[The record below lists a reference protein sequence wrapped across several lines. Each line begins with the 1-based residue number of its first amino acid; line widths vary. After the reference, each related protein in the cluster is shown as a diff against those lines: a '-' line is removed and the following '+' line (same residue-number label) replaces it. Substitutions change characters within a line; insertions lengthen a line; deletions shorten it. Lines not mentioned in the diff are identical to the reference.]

1 MKNRAFALALL
12 LSCLSL
18 SIGATVAKAN
28 DDRSQNGL
36 TVSMIPPSAQVGG
49 IATLTLQYVLPEGA
63 LLPDKAGIK
72 GLEGLTILNV
82 ENIPSEGV
90 GTPAGEQILSGEI
103 RVRLL
108 VDRLGV
114 FTTGPLSVTFKD
126 KEGGEAVLAGAPA
139 SLNVLSNL
147 GDKPEEAQLKP
158 IYDILSTS
166 FGWKKKALWGGG
178 ILLLLLLAG
187 GFLWW
192 RKRRSVREQ
201 QRSSRILPHVAARN
215 SIKALQGERLFEQG
229 RLKVFYFRFSGIMRR
244 YLEELRGFPAAEFTT
259 QEIVLAMKDRKD
271 RDLIPLLKQADLV
284 KFADFRPTQ
293 AKKEEEVK
301 KVLGYIDDTC
311 ASFEKEMDE
320 HSEKS
325 RIHNP
330 TIRQKAR
337 GGRRFR

>member
-1 MKNRAFALALL
+1 
-12 LSCLSL
+12 
-18 SIGATVAKAN
+18 
-28 DDRSQNGL
+28 
-36 TVSMIPPSAQVGG
+36 
-49 IATLTLQYVLPEGA
+49 
-63 LLPDKAGIK
+63 
-72 GLEGLTILNV
+72 
-82 ENIPSEGV
+82 
-90 GTPAGEQILSGEI
+90 
-103 RVRLL
+103 
-108 VDRLGV
+108 
-114 FTTGPLSVTFKD
+114 
-126 KEGGEAVLAGAPA
+126 
-139 SLNVLSNL
+139 
-147 GDKPEEAQLKP
+147 
-158 IYDILSTS
+158 
-166 FGWKKKALWGGG
+166 
-178 ILLLLLLAG
+178 
-187 GFLWW
+187 
-192 RKRRSVREQ
+192 
-201 QRSSRILPHVAARN
+201 
-215 SIKALQGERLFEQG
+215 
-229 RLKVFYFRFSGIMRR
+229 MRR